1 MTSDSENGQ
10 VSPQESNIS
19 VMKSGQDQP
28 LADAGA
34 LAQASEPVSE
44 VSGELLRSVTG
55 FESLTV
61 ADLRKLA
68 GMMTWRT
75 IAKDQTLIFHLSD
88 DNNAYFLCRG
98 KLKATV
104 YTDAGKEIAYQ
115 ILESGT
121 IVGEISA
128 IDNRQRT
135 THVVAESEAIVASL
149 SDAQFQQVMHEFP
162 SVNDAVMQKLTQTV
176 RFLCERVF
184 ELSALSVARRINME
198 LIRLAGNAVKG
209 EDGVSLIVE
218 PAPTHAEIAS
228 RTNTQR
234 EAVTKH
240 LSELKKRK
248 LIELSRRTL
257 IIADVSALD

>member
-1 MTSDSENGQ
+1 MTSRETTFTEEREQSQ
-10 VSPQESNIS
+10 SQEQKTPN
-19 VMKSGQDQP
+19 
-28 LADAGA
+28 AAGGDVGA
-34 LAQASEPVSE
+34 GSE
-44 VSGELLRSVTG
+44 VSGELLRSVAG
-55 FESLTV
+55 FEDLETSE
-61 ADLRKLA
+61 LRKLA
-68 GMMTWRT
+68 ALMKWRT

-88 DNNAYFLCRG
+88 DKNAYFLCQG

-115 ILESGT
+115 ILESGS

-135 THVVAESEAIVASL
+135 THVVAESEAVVASL

-162 SVNDAVMQKLTQTV
+162 SINEAVMQKLTRTV

-198 LIRLAGNAVKG
+198 LIRLAGSAVKG

-248 LIELSRRTL
+248 LIEISRRTL
-257 IIADVSALD
+257 TIVDVSALD